1 MIEAF
6 RKIWRFAGVERANI
20 NKSVVVKFCN
30 ALFHM
35 LEVSA
40 IYFVIVALTQGDTEN
55 GAAWTALAFMAVSII
70 GNAVTTAFS
79 KNQQTHAGYFMA
91 ANERIKIGNLLKS
104 VPMGFFNENSLGE
117 VTGVCTTVLGNIEM
131 LVPMVLVD
139 IMGGL
144 IGTVVFTIMILIFE
158 WRVGLVV
165 VAGIF
170 VYFLIVSSMEKK
182 SSAVAPH
189 AQKSQTA
196 LISAVLEYV
205 QGMSVV
211 KSFGLSGRGD
221 KRVQE
226 ALEYNR
232 KSNLDMEK
240 LMTPYTIFQELVL
253 QVAGIA
259 MIFVSVICRIDGT
272 MSIANALMCIVMSF
286 LVFGQIKLFGMGM
299 SMLRLA
305 SASIDRTLQTEGM
318 EQMDEKGK
326 AFSPKGHGIEFK
338 NVHFSYE
345 NKEILHGIDVT
356 LPGRTTTLG
365 QEEKSCCYLSECI
378 LCFMDNQSLPFRLSG
393 NCGKNHRIIAYPV
406 GYEVVPGAMMGYY
419 LLSTTKVSEFV
430 FAMQRLHIPE
440 AFIIPFSVMFRF
452 FPTISEEAESI
463 GNAMRM
469 RGITGKKFFK
479 NPQAV
484 LEYRIVPFM
493 MSVVTI
499 GNDLSAAALTRGLG
513 NGKKRT
519 SICKIGF
526 HWKDFALMLVVTA
539 ALLVFLIFSGGL
551 K

>member
-1 MIEAF
+1 
-6 RKIWRFAGVERANI
+6 
-20 NKSVVVKFCN
+20 
-30 ALFHM
+30 
-35 LEVSA
+35 
-40 IYFVIVALTQGDTEN
+40 
-55 GAAWTALAFMAVSII
+55 
-70 GNAVTTAFS
+70 
-79 KNQQTHAGYFMA
+79 
-91 ANERIKIGNLLKS
+91 
-104 VPMGFFNENSLGE
+104 
-117 VTGVCTTVLGNIEM
+117 
-131 LVPMVLVD
+131 
-139 IMGGL
+139 
-144 IGTVVFTIMILIFE
+144 
-158 WRVGLVV
+158 
-165 VAGIF
+165 
-170 VYFLIVSSMEKK
+170 
-182 SSAVAPH
+182 
-189 AQKSQTA
+189 
-196 LISAVLEYV
+196 
-205 QGMSVV
+205 
-211 KSFGLSGRGD
+211 
-221 KRVQE
+221 
-226 ALEYNR
+226 
-232 KSNLDMEK
+232 
-240 LMTPYTIFQELVL
+240 VL
-253 QVAGIA
+253 QIAGIA
-259 MIFVSVICRIDGT
+259 MMSVSIFCWANET

-318 EQMDEKGK
+318 EQMDGKGK